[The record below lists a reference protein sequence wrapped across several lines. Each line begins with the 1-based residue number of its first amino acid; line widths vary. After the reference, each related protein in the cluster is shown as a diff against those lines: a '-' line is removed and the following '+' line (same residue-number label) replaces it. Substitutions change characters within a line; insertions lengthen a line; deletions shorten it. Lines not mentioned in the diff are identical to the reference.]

1 MIVLIHRNTEDYLTK
16 ALTTGCSGSPKKPAL
31 TDPGVIFRGEILRM
45 IKVHGDIWRIE
56 DEDDLYEN
64 TEVARQLIE
73 YAEREGKKDDVK
85 WFFEQAYVNFADET
99 VTGIF
104 KSYSISEYKDYLL
117 SVVAKKNEEGE
128 WECSIQKKQVPSK
141 GHPT

>member
-1 MIVLIHRNTEDYLTK
+1 
-16 ALTTGCSGSPKKPAL
+16 
-31 TDPGVIFRGEILRM
+31 M

-73 YAEREGKKDDVK
+73 CAEKEGKNDDVK

-104 KSYSISEYKDYLL
+104 KSYSTSEYKDYLL
-117 SVVAKKNEEGE
+117 SVVARKNEKGE
-128 WECSIQKKQVPSK
+128 WEFSIQKNQIPSK
-141 GHPT
+141 GHPA

>member
-1 MIVLIHRNTEDYLTK
+1 
-16 ALTTGCSGSPKKPAL
+16 
-31 TDPGVIFRGEILRM
+31 M

-73 YAEREGKKDDVK
+73 YAETEGKKDDVK

-104 KSYSISEYKDYLL
+104 KSYSTSEYKDYLL
-117 SVVAKKNEEGE
+117 SVAAKKNEEGE